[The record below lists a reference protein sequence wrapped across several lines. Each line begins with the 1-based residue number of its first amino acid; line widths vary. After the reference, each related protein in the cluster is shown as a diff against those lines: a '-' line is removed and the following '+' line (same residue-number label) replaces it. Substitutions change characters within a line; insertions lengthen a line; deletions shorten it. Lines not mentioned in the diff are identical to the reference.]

1 MAVFC
6 FCDSAHA
13 IPVKAITWGEEEEGA
28 IGEPYGPESSETRS
42 RKAVS
47 RRAITGSKCESR
59 ELYWSQARSGCRPL
73 CRFVGIYVREPRI
86 GK

>member
-28 IGEPYGPESSETRS
+28 IGEPSGKPFHGARSQDQDVRVESSTGARRDRAATR
-42 RKAVS
+42 
-47 RRAITGSKCESR
+47 
-59 ELYWSQARSGCRPL
+59 
-73 CRFVGIYVREPRI
+73 YVDLWAYM
-86 GK
+86 